1 MRLKPDSSKGWA
13 TTPHDAGFNV
23 ELLFDATAQD
33 LSGSTLSGMARSV
46 ANSLPPYANLP
57 SLNLQLSMDQ
67 VATLSG
73 AWHAPG
79 FFTEGAN
86 NGATIRI
93 AHQAGSSCTTGIL
106 WTLQAIVR

>member
-1 MRLKPDSSKGWA
+1 
-13 TTPHDAGFNV
+13 
-23 ELLFDATAQD
+23 
-33 LSGSTLSGMARSV
+33 
-46 ANSLPPYANLP
+46 
-57 SLNLQLSMDQ
+57 MDQ